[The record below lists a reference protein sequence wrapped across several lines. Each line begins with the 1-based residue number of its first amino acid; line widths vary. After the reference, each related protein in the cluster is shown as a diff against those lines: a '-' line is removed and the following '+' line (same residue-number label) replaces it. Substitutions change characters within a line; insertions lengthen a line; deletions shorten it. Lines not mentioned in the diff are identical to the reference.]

1 MSGDGPFRPTARG
14 VRIDLRVI
22 PRSPRNAV
30 DGPRD
35 GRLVLRVTAPPVD
48 DAANEAVI
56 AAVADALDVPR
67 RSVRLVAGA
76 TSRNKVIEVDGVTTE
91 RAETRLRRPEA
102 SRGHRARRRG

>member
-35 GRLVLRVTAPPVD
+35 GRLVVRVTAPPVD

-56 AAVADALDVPR
+56 AAVADALDVPK
-67 RSVRLVAGA
+67 RSVRLVAGR
-76 TSRNKVIEVDGVTTE
+76 TSRNKTVEVDGVTMGGV
-91 RAETRLRRPEA
+91 ETQLR
-102 SRGHRARRRG
+102 